1 MTVCEKSDPVTLRN
15 LGFWEDFTLAC
26 KTLLLLVSLSGITKK
41 KNSWLNIFL
50 AFFRSKARSLF
61 YKKGL
66 SICYLR
72 IYLTKLQILN
82 RNTVKQAK

>member
-1 MTVCEKSDPVTLRN
+1 MTVCEKSDPVILCN
-15 LGFWEDFTLAC
+15 LGFC

-41 KNSWLNIFL
+41 SSWLNIFL

-82 RNTVKQAK
+82 RNTVKQVK